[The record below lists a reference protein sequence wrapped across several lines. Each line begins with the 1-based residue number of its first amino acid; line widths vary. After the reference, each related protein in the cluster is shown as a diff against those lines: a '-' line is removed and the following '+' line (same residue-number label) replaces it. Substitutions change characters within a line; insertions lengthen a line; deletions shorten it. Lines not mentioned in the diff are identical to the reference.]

1 MCNVSNI
8 FKLLHFQREFIS
20 RKISRNKNESSRNSR
35 GGFSRWGSDWLKE
48 TANKILVE
56 NLFELERTF
65 SKRKAIMDLGCR
77 MINQIAELVD
87 NPNTRF
93 DQLMTLHRKIY
104 NLEIIPRRPEPCPL
118 RRQNMTSVRRIGSSK
133 NLIFRRTAG
142 TNNVI

>member
-1 MCNVSNI
+1 MT
-8 FKLLHFQREFIS
+8 
-20 RKISRNKNESSRNSR
+20 
-35 GGFSRWGSDWLKE
+35 SDWPREASNQRLIG
-48 TANKILVE
+48 NRS
-56 NLFELERTF
+56 ELERTF

-118 RRQNMTSVRRIGSSK
+118 RRQNMTSVRRIGW
-133 NLIFRRTAG
+133 L
-142 TNNVI
+142 